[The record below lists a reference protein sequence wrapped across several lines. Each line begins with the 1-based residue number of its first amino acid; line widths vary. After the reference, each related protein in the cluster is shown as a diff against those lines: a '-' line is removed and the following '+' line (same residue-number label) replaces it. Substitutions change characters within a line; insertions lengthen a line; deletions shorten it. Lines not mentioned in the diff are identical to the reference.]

1 MRPFPT
7 SAQVRAK
14 LAELVERDKASLAYL
29 SRALAR
35 GDGYLS
41 RFVRD
46 GRPESLAPA
55 DREYLARWFNV
66 DTFELG
72 DRDKA
77 KPDQ

>member
-7 SAQVRAK
+7 STQVRAK
-14 LAELVERDKASLAYL
+14 VAELAAGTGTSLAFL
-29 SRALAR
+29 SRAIGR
-35 GDGYLS
+35 SDGYLS
-41 RFVRD
+41 RFIND
-46 GRPESLAPA
+46 GRPERLAPA

-77 KPDQ
+77 KPD

>member
-1 MRPFPT
+1 VRPFPT

-14 LAELVERDKASLAYL
+14 LAELVERDRASLAYL
-29 SRALAR
+29 SRALGR

-72 DRDKA
+72 DRNKA
-77 KPDQ
+77 KPD

>member
-14 LAELVERDKASLAYL
+14 LAELAARDGTSVAFL
-29 SRALAR
+29 SRAMGR
-35 GDGYLS
+35 GSGYLS
-41 RFVRD
+41 RFIND
-46 GRPESLAPA
+46 GRPEWLAAA
-55 DREYLARWFNV
+55 DRNWLAAFFNV

-77 KPDQ
+77 RPD

>member
-7 SAQVRAK
+7 ADQAREYLRA
-14 LAELVERDKASLAYL
+14 LVKRQATSLAYL
-29 SRALAR
+29 SRAMGR
-35 GDGYLS
+35 PDRYLD
-41 RFVRD
+41 RYLRD
-46 GRPESLAPA
+46 GRPEWLEPA

-77 KPDQ
+77 KPD

>member
-7 SAQVRAK
+7 PAQVRAK
-14 LAELVERDKASLAYL
+14 LAELAAESGTSLTFL
-29 SRALAR
+29 SRAIGR

-41 RFVRD
+41 RYIND
-46 GRPESLAPA
+46 GRPERLAPA
-55 DREYLARWFNV
+55 DREYLAGWLNV

-77 KPDQ
+77 KPD